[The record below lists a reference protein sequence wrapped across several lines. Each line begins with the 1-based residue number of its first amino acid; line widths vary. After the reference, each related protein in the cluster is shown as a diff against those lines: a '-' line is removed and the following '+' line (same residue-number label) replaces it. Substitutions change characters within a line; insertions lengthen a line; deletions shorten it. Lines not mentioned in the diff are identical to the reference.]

1 MKKYWTKKKKK
12 NCFLLVIVAFI
23 MPLIINEAYK
33 IGGYVTVWDGSDMLA
48 FYGNILTAAAAIIG
62 VYYTLDYSKFKQM
75 EYEKLRV
82 KPYLQ
87 IIPSSNEVS
96 LNNLFGIRPY
106 EIYVCKDFNK
116 EYTET
121 GYGVLPNE
129 LYNLSITR
137 DFRRINWIL
146 KNSVFLN
153 FAIRNIG
160 ADSAIKIKVI
170 INNHTIVNGFSLS
183 KNESKFLRMLI
194 VFNKETEIDDKVIL
208 EDMNVRILYENIYG
222 NQMYEQN
229 DCIKGLSYTKSIHS
243 CGFGKSSKAETP
255 FCDNQ
260 TKIYIESDN

>member
-23 MPLIINEAYK
+23 IPLIINEAYK

-96 LNNLFGIRPY
+96 LNNLFGIKPY
-106 EIYVCKDFNK
+106 GIYVCKDLNNG
-116 EYTET
+116 YTET
-121 GYGVLPNE
+121 GYGALPGE
-129 LYNLSITR
+129 VYELSITR
-137 DFRRINWIL
+137 NFRRINYIL
-146 KNSVFLN
+146 KNSIFLN
-153 FAIRNIG
+153 FDIRNIG

-170 INNHTIVNGFSLS
+170 LNNNTIVNGFSLS
-183 KNESKFLRMLI
+183 KNESKFLKMLI
-194 VFNKETEIDDKVIL
+194 VFNKESAKNDKVIIG
-208 EDMNVRILYENIYG
+208 DMNIRIMYENIYG
-222 NQMYEQN
+222 NQIYEQN
-229 DCIKGLSYTKSIHS
+229 DCIKGFSYTRSAHKCNYEKKSD
-243 CGFGKSSKAETP
+243 AEVP
-255 FCDNQ
+255 FLSNQ
-260 TKIYIESDN
+260 TEINN